1 MAWRDIGYAKKGLI
15 IGLLIGVIF
24 GIYSNVTNCHTS
36 PGGPSGCQNSFE
48 LFIAGIEFLLMIGP
62 YLLFIAIIPDTFA
75 FRILIFLSPIIFFS
89 LIGLLIGWILGKIKS
104 SRKQK

>member
-15 IGLLIGVIF
+15 IGLLIGIAF

-48 LFIAGIEFLLMIGP
+48 LFIAGIEFFLMIGP
-62 YLLFIAIIPDTFA
+62 YLLFKSIIPDTRFT
-75 FRILIFLSPIIFFS
+75 FRILIFISPIIFFS
-89 LIGLLIGWILGKIKS
+89 LIGLFIGWVIGKIKS
-104 SRKQK
+104 S